1 MTWISFTRYYENTQD
16 FNLISRTFAV
26 AIPSLLRA
34 MIGVAPVFM
43 GYVFLG
49 MSLFW
54 QARDMF
60 GEFSKA
66 YFLLF
71 CCQMG
76 DSVSDIFVAI
86 RDTRFI
92 FGQVYVYS
100 FTFIAICVFQNIFFV
115 IVEDSYMSVKY

>member
-1 MTWISFTRYYENTQD
+1 
-16 FNLISRTFAV
+16 
-26 AIPSLLRA
+26 
-34 MIGVAPVFM
+34 
-43 GYVFLG
+43 
-49 MSLFW
+49 
-54 QARDMF
+54 MF

-76 DSVSDIFVAI
+76 DSVSDIFVAV